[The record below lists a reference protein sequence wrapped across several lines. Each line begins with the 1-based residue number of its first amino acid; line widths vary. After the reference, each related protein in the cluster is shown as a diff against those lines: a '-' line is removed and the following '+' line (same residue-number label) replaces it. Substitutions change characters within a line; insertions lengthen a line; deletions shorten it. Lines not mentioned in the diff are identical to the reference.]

1 MSGFYS
7 SLRGHEAEFL
17 SGCPILMYHKLG
29 LAPRGTKLRG
39 LYVTADL
46 FSRQLQEWR
55 AAGGAWNLLENTPQQ
70 PGMVVTFDDGFL
82 NTLTLG
88 LEPLR
93 QAGCRAI
100 QFLVPG
106 LLGQTNRWDLS
117 FGEVQESLMNVAQ
130 IKEWLAAGHQIG
142 AHTMTHPRLT
152 QIPLAQAR
160 EEISASKKSLE
171 DLFGQPIL
179 HFAYPYGDWNA
190 AVRDLVREAGLET
203 ACTTETGVNAGE
215 QDRWTL
221 KRYLARHPSRK
232 LFRPST
238 WFTG

>member
-1 MSGFYS
+1 MTTCYS
-7 SLRGHEAEFL
+7 SLRGHESEFL
-17 SGCPILMYHKLG
+17 SGSPILMYHKLG
-29 LAPRGTKLRG
+29 SAPRGTKLRG
-39 LYVTADL
+39 LYVSAAL
-46 FSRQLQEWR
+46 FTEQLQEWR
-55 AAGGAWNLLENTPQQ
+55 AAGGAWNLLDHTPQQ

-93 QAGCRAI
+93 EAGCCAM

-106 LLGQTNRWDLS
+106 LIGKINQWDLVI
-117 FGEVQESLMNVAQ
+117 GEVPEALMNVAQ

-160 EEISASKKSLE
+160 EEIAASKKMLE
-171 DLFGQPIL
+171 DLFGQPIC

-190 AVRDLVREAGLET
+190 AVRDLVIEAGFET
-203 ACTTETGVNAGE
+203 ACTTETGINVVG

-221 KRYLARHPSRK
+221 GRYLARRPSRK

-238 WFTG
+238 WFV